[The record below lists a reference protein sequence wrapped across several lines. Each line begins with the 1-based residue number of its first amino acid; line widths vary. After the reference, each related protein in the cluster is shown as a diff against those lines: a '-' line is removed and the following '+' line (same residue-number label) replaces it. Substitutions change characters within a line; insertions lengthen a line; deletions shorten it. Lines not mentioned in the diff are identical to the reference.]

1 MEHFADNG
9 QETIRK
15 SHVFNSSPSEI
26 LHSSE
31 TQYSPCPMSN
41 HIFPVPRRSDEQETE
56 KNRQIAINFHF
67 QSSSPVQA
75 VSQSVRWT
83 IWATSDCPGQVK
95 ISSSIFNILPSEL
108 LFHLLQN
115 ILPFRVLTFDSETE
129 SVSLRFFSSSA
140 TPPPSTSTV
149 PGLRQFSL

>member
-75 VSQSVRWT
+75 VSQSDEQSEQLQIVLDKSR
-83 IWATSDCPGQVK
+83 SLLR
-95 ISSSIFNILPSEL
+95 SLIFCRANYFFIYK
-108 LFHLLQN
+108 N